1 MLEIQGVLKEVVLP
15 SDYNNLFSIYNVK
28 KLCLTFVMSSFIYFL
43 SNSIIIIMS
52 FCCKEND

>member
-28 KLCLTFVMSSFIYFL
+28 KLCHTFVMYSFI
-43 SNSIIIIMS
+43 
-52 FCCKEND
+52 